1 MTTPDDKSPADLSL
15 PLLTHLIELRQRLL
29 RCALVVTLLFCVL
42 FSFSTEIYT
51 QFMQPILAAMPQQAG
66 FLASG
71 TLSPFVTPFK
81 LSFYLALFLAMPIIL
96 HQIWGFISPGLYQR
110 EKRLAV
116 PLLVASVVL
125 FYAGVA
131 FAYFLVIPVLFKF
144 MASIAIPGVTYMP
157 DISSSL
163 DLILNL
169 FLGFGIAFEVPI
181 ATLLLII
188 TGVTTPQNLA
198 AKRAYIIV
206 GVFVIAA
213 ILTPPDVMSQVM
225 MALPMLLLFEVAL
238 LIGRFLKQDPAPEL
252 LQKN

>member
-1 MTTPDDKSPADLSL
+1 MTTAPDNPASGQSH

-29 RCALVVTLLFCVL
+29 RCALVIAILFCAL
-42 FSFSTEIYT
+42 FSYSTEIYT
-51 QFMQPILAAMPQQAG
+51 QFMQPMLAAMPQQTT

-71 TLSPFVTPFK
+71 TLAPFVTPFK
-81 LSFYLALFLAMPIIL
+81 LTFYLALFIAMPIIL
-96 HQIWGFISPGLYQR
+96 YQIWAFVSPGLYQK
-110 EKRLAV
+110 EKSLAL
-116 PLLVASVVL
+116 PLLVASVIL

-157 DISSSL
+157 DITASL

-188 TGVTTPQNLA
+188 TGVTTPQSLA
-198 AKRAYIIV
+198 EKRAYIIV
-206 GVFVIAA
+206 GVFVVAA
-213 ILTPPDVMSQVM
+213 ILTPPDVLSQVM
-225 MALPMLLLFEVAL
+225 MAVPMLLLFESAL
-238 LIGRFLKQDPAPEL
+238 LIGRMLKKNPAPDVFSEH
-252 LQKN
+252 